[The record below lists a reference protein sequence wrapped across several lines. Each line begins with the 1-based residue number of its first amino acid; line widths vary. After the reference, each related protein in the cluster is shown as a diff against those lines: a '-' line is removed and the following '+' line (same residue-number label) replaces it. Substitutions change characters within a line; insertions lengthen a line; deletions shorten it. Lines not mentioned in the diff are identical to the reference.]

1 MTILRNKYN
10 NIYRHYIDLL
20 YYGSIQMNNI
30 ARVEVETGKKQTPEN
45 LPAWLQLV
53 RKQVGPLKF
62 GTMHITVHDAHVVQV
77 ERVEKLRFDKPEQSA
92 G

>member
-1 MTILRNKYN
+1 M
-10 NIYRHYIDLL
+10 
-20 YYGSIQMNNI
+20 YYGVVQMNNI
-30 ARVEVETGKKQTPEN
+30 VRIGTEKGENQTPQN

-62 GTMHITVHDAHVVQV
+62 GSVQITVHDSHVVQI

-92 G
+92 D

>member
-1 MTILRNKYN
+1 
-10 NIYRHYIDLL
+10 L
-20 YYGSIQMNNI
+20 YYGVVQMNNI
-30 ARVEVETGKKQTPEN
+30 ARIEAEKGENRTPEN

-62 GTMHITVHDAHVVQV
+62 GTVQITVHDSHVVQI
-77 ERVEKLRFDKPEQSA
+77 ERVEKLRFEKPEQSA

>member
-1 MTILRNKYN
+1 MYC
-10 NIYRHYIDLL
+10 
-20 YYGSIQMNNI
+20 GVVQMNNI
-30 ARVEVETGKKQTPEN
+30 ARNEAERTKGQAPEN
-45 LPAWLQLV
+45 PAWLQLV

-62 GTMHITVHDAHVVQV
+62 GTVQITVHDSHVVQI

>member
-1 MTILRNKYN
+1 
-10 NIYRHYIDLL
+10 
-20 YYGSIQMNNI
+20 MNNI
-30 ARVEVETGKKQTPEN
+30 ARVEAEKGENQRPEN
-45 LPAWLQLV
+45 LPTWLQLV

-62 GTMHITVHDAHVVQV
+62 GTVQITVHDSRVVQV